1 MFYIQIFTKSFVVSQ
16 KTKELS
22 WMQKIAAE
30 TGLEIDDDLKSDL
43 GISSQMSSVALEDQ
57 KMDAAVKKARSEL
70 KALLDTPIV
79 SEEEKRKDAGSST
92 KKNKSFIVVAK

>member
-1 MFYIQIFTKSFVVSQ
+1 
-16 KTKELS
+16 
-22 WMQKIAAE
+22 MQKIAAE

-43 GISSQMSSVALEDQ
+43 GISSQKSTVALEDQ
-57 KMDAAVKKARSEL
+57 KMDTAVKKARSEL

-79 SEEEKRKDAGSST
+79 SEEEKRKATGSSI